1 MSARVMAE
9 NQPES
14 FKFRAEFLERAH
26 RIIAKY
32 PSSRQASAVIPLL
45 DLAQRQEGWVSRA
58 AMEHVGEML
67 DMASIRVMEVATFY
81 TMFKLAP
88 AGRNHL
94 QVCTSLSCW
103 LRGSN
108 DVVKAC
114 KEKLG
119 IGFGEVT
126 PDGAFS
132 MEEVECA
139 GACVNAPVVA
149 VGDDY
154 YEDVDYASTGKLI
167 EALRR
172 GEKLPNHG
180 SVTGRDGSAPAGD
193 KTSLTDDPTIKI
205 PKQDLAAAKA
215 AFEKAKADA
224 AAKAAAPPPP
234 PPKPANP
241 AP

>member
-9 NQPES
+9 NQPAS
-14 FKFRAEFLERAH
+14 FAFRPEFLERAK

-32 PSSRQASAVIPLL
+32 PAGRQASAVIPLL
-45 DLAQRQEGWVSRA
+45 DLAQRQEGWVSRP
-58 AMEHVGEML
+58 AMEHIAGML
-67 DMASIRVMEVATFY
+67 DMAAIRVMEVATFY

-88 AGRNHL
+88 VGRNHV
-94 QVCTSLSCW
+94 QICTSLSCW

-108 DVVKAC
+108 DVVRAC

-132 MEEVECA
+132 LEEVECA
-139 GACVNAPVVA
+139 GACVNAPVIA

-154 YEDVDYASTGKLI
+154 YEDMDYASTGKI
-167 EALRR
+167 VDALKR
-172 GEKLPNHG
+172 GEKLPSHG

-193 KTSLTDDPTIKI
+193 KTSLTEDPTRPI
-205 PKQDLAAAKA
+205 PKQDFVAARA
-215 AFEKAKADA
+215 AFEKAKAEA
-224 AAKAAAPPPP
+224 AAKAAAP
-234 PPKPANP
+234 KA
-241 AP
+241 

>member
-9 NQPES
+9 NQPAS
-14 FKFRAEFLERAH
+14 FAFRPEFLERAN

-32 PSSRQASAVIPLL
+32 PAGRQASAVIPLL
-45 DLAQRQEGWVSRA
+45 DLAQRQEGWVSRP
-58 AMEHVGEML
+58 AMENIASLLG
-67 DMASIRVMEVATFY
+67 MAPIRVMEVATFY

-88 AGRNHL
+88 VGKNHI

-108 DVVKAC
+108 DVVKSC
-114 KEKLG
+114 RDKLH

-132 MEEVECA
+132 LEEVECA
-139 GACVNAPVVA
+139 GACVNAPVIA

-154 YEDVDYASTGKLI
+154 YEDVDYASTAKLI
-167 EALRR
+167 DALAR
-172 GEKLPNHG
+172 GEKLPTHG

-193 KTSLTDDPTIKI
+193 KTSLSEEPK
-205 PKQDLAAAKA
+205 PAVKQDFAAAKA
-215 AFEKAKADA
+215 AFEKAKAEA
-224 AAKAAAPPPP
+224 AAKAAAP
-234 PPKPANP
+234 KA
-241 AP
+241 